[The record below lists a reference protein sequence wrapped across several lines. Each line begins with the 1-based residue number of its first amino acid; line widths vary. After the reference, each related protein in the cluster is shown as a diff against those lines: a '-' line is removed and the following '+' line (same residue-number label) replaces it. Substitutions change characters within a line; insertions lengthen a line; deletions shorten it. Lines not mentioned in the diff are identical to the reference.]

1 MSSDAN
7 FKRLKY
13 GLGLIPNTTTLVA
26 TPGDIDYDTSS
37 GQFNFYDASGIVN
50 YTSASGTQTFTN
62 KTIPTGSNHITATIN
77 RAAQFNSTT
86 GDLEASTVTN
96 TELSYVSGVT
106 SSIQAQLNGKQSSLI
121 FADSVI
127 NTAGTITL
135 KGDVASPTANQY
147 YGTNGSSTLGY
158 FNLSS
163 ATGSVTSV
171 ALAAPAI
178 FTVTGSPVTTSG
190 TLTLSYSGTALPIA
204 NGGTNAT
211 SAATAYNNLSPMTT
225 TGDMEYESAPGVAA
239 RLAIGT
245 ANQILKVSGG
255 IPTWATFTALTNPMT
270 STGDIIYSSDNL
282 GTPARLGIGTSGQIL
297 EVTAGIPSWV
307 TASAGEVTGVIKM
320 YGGTSIPT
328 GYLQCDGSAISRTT
342 YSSLFA
348 AIATNWGIG
357 DGSTTFN
364 LPDLRGAFVRGVS
377 GTSGADPDA
386 SSRTAVNGGN
396 FGNNVGSY
404 QTNQIQTHTHPL
416 AIESNAQGTAANGQY
431 ITGQQST
438 DVLGTTSSPSVLV
451 TASNSVAS
459 AGGSETRPINSYVYF
474 IIKT

>member
-13 GLGLIPNTTTLVA
+13 GLGLVPNTTTLVA

-96 TELSYVSGVT
+96 TELGYVSGVT
-106 SSIQAQLNGKQSSLI
+106 SSIQAQLNAIAGSGITALTGDGTATGPGSVAFTLATVNGNVGTFGSSTSIPTFTVNAKGLITAASGNVVIAPAGTLSGTTLNATVVSSSLT
-121 FADSVI
+121 SV
-127 NTAGTITL
+127 GTIT
-135 KGDVASPTANQY
+135 
-147 YGTNGSSTLGY
+147 
-158 FNLSS
+158 
-163 ATGSVTSV
+163 
-171 ALAAPAI
+171 
-178 FTVTGSPVTTSG
+178 SG
-190 TLTLSYSGTALPIA
+190 TWNGTTIA
-204 NGGTNAT
+204 INKGGTNAT
-211 SAATAYNNLSPMTT
+211 TAAAAYNNLSPMTT

-307 TASAGEVTGVIKM
+307 TASAGEVTGAVKM
-320 YGGTSIPT
+320 YAGTSIPS
-328 GYLQCDGSAISRTT
+328 GYYLCDGTAYNRTT
-342 YSSLFA
+342 DSALFT
-348 AIATNWGIG
+348 AIGTAYGNG

-364 LPDLRGAFVRGVS
+364 VPDFRGLFPRGVS
-377 GTSGADPDA
+377 GASGNDPDKG
-386 SSRTAVNGGN
+386 SRTSVNGGN
-396 FGNNVGSY
+396 SGNNIGSY
-404 QTNQIQTHTHPL
+404 QANQNLSHAHNYFGDNTGTGSPYPQ
-416 AIESNAQGTAANGQY
+416 AVGQGSSQSFTAATGLSGGNQSNPNNLY
-431 ITGQQST
+431 I
-438 DVLGTTSSPSVLV
+438 
-451 TASNSVAS
+451 N
-459 AGGSETRPINSYVYF
+459 F
-474 IIKT
+474 IIKN